1 MAGIPLLSLRG
12 ISKQFGAVRALSGV
26 DLEVDAGE
34 VIALVGENGAGKSTL
49 ARVITGA
56 GPADAGVVE
65 WEGLP
70 VDIRKPRDAQNLG
83 IATVYQSFP
92 LCDNLDVVD
101 NLFLGRMIRRFG
113 MLNRAEM
120 ERRSRELLDRLSIR
134 IPCVRTPISSL
145 TGGQRQMLAIARSL
159 LGEPRLVIL
168 DEPSTALGVEQT
180 GQVLNVIGRLREQN
194 LGVILISHNLEEVRA
209 VADRV
214 AVLRLGRNN
223 GFFEMKYAT
232 QEQIVSAIT
241 GDHAMGV
248 NLQHSLLPRS
258 LPEQRALEVAYCY
271 LPAKGGVGG
280 DWFDIIPLPGARV
293 ALIVGDVV
301 GHGLHAA
308 ATMGRLR
315 TAVHNFSSL
324 DLSPDELLGHLDD
337 LVTRIDQE
345 DLSTTHCEEITG
357 ASCLYV
363 IYDPVS
369 GRCSL
374 ACAGHPPPVLVRPD
388 GTAYYPDLPV
398 GPPLG
403 LGGLPFETAELHVPE
418 GSQIVLYTDGLIEKR
433 ELDIDVGLELLR
445 ATLACR
451 DRPPQ
456 KTCRAVLD
464 ALLPDRPVDDVALL
478 VARTHV
484 LAADQVADWDVACD
498 PEAVSGIRTDV
509 VERLEAWDMSPE
521 VGFATELILSELV
534 TNAIRYGSP
543 PIHVRLLWDN
553 TSLTCEVSDGSSTSP
568 HLRHA
573 ATTDEGGRGLFLVA
587 QLTKRWGTR
596 YTDSGK
602 VIWAEQSLPDATADT
617 SRPAVRSA

>member
-1 MAGIPLLSLRG
+1 
-12 ISKQFGAVRALSGV
+12 
-26 DLEVDAGE
+26 
-34 VIALVGENGAGKSTL
+34 
-49 ARVITGA
+49 
-56 GPADAGVVE
+56 
-65 WEGLP
+65 
-70 VDIRKPRDAQNLG
+70 
-83 IATVYQSFP
+83 
-92 LCDNLDVVD
+92 
-101 NLFLGRMIRRFG
+101 
-113 MLNRAEM
+113 
-120 ERRSRELLDRLSIR
+120 
-134 IPCVRTPISSL
+134 
-145 TGGQRQMLAIARSL
+145 MLAIARSL

-180 GQVLNVIGRLREQN
+180 GQVLNVIGRLRDQN

-248 NLQHSLLPRS
+248 TLQHSLLPRG

-345 DLSTTHCEEITG
+345 DLSATHYEEITG
-357 ASCLYV
+357 ASCLYA
-363 IYDPVS
+363 IYDPVA
-369 GRCSL
+369 GHCSL

-403 LGGLPFETAELHVPE
+403 LGGLPFETAELQVPE

-456 KTCRAVLD
+456 ETCRAVLD

-484 LAADQVADWDVACD
+484 LAADRVADWDVACD

-509 VERLEAWDMSPE
+509 GRRLETWDMSPE

-543 PIHVRLLWDN
+543 PIHVRLLCDDGA
-553 TSLTCEVSDGSSTSP
+553 LTCEVSDGSSTSP

-596 YTDSGK
+596 YTNSGK

-617 SRPAVRSA
+617 SHPA